1 MSNSPASSQQTTPVK
16 PTVERSYRIT
26 LLVTLVVTTIYLNTM
41 GNQGWIAHDEG
52 LLAHSAERIL
62 DGETPHIDFQD
73 PYTGGLSYWHAQ
85 VFNVLGTSLTSLRT
99 ILVAVAGLAVIAWF
113 LIAARFLPPVSASV
127 VTLVC
132 LVWSFPN
139 YFAALPSWYNLM
151 FASWTMWAILKYSDQ
166 LKPRFLVAAAFTI
179 GLSILCK
186 ITGIYALAA
195 TFFAVLFIHLNQD
208 PGVRHPESD
217 TIPNHRQGNSRQLM
231 IGAALLAVAYCTLLF
246 LLVGGRGSISNVVL
260 FCIPGTILMV
270 VVFQQSQIAKTH
282 STSVSQLLL
291 HTLLIITV
299 VQVVLFVFCYGYFNR
314 EALTELLHGVIM
326 LPMVRLEE
334 AIFSPPNPTWLLLT
348 IPLGLL
354 IYYDRQILKTA
365 KMPVVITVIV
375 TGTIFIALGGIPL
388 VYLIAFR
395 SGHLL
400 LPVIVTVGS
409 TMLIQ
414 SRTDFMSKAIRNRL
428 FIILMFAAAVSLMQ
442 YPYSSGIYFCY
453 TSPFLILAVSAIVTR
468 TKKYDRQLWGSVA
481 AIAGIFS
488 VVWINFSNPR
498 TVGVFYQPAGEMVT
512 LDLPR
517 GGIKIPAV
525 GHDEIKP
532 TIDYLQQHSQ
542 PDEYILAG
550 PDCPQFYFLANR
562 KNPTPQFYDL
572 FQASVIRG
580 WESER
585 DYTTTVEQE
594 LKIAIHNHNIKLVV
608 IHTTPEFS
616 QPYSSEFI
624 DWLKQWG
631 QRIMLDG
638 SRRYIIYKRN

>member
-1 MSNSPASSQQTTPVK
+1 MSNSQTGSQQTTAVK
-16 PTVERSYRIT
+16 PTAKYSYRIA
-26 LLVTLVVTTIYLNTM
+26 LLLTLVVTTIYLSTM

-52 LLAHSAERIL
+52 LLAHSADRIL
-62 DGETPHIDFQD
+62 AGETPHIDFQD

-99 ILVAVAGLAVIAWF
+99 ILVGVAILAVIAWF
-113 LIAARFLPPVSASV
+113 MITARFLPPASATV

-151 FASWTMWAILKYSDQ
+151 FSSWAMWAILKYSDE
-166 LKPRFLVAAAFTI
+166 LKPRFLVLATCAI

-186 ITGIYALAA
+186 ITGVYALAA
-195 TFFAVLFIHLNQD
+195 TFFAVFFIHLNQD
-208 PGVRHPESD
+208 PAMDVSAKHSKY
-217 TIPNHRQGNSRQLM
+217 NSWQLM
-231 IGAALLAVAYCTLLF
+231 IGAGLLGVTYCTLLF
-246 LLVGGRGSISNVVL
+246 LLVDGRVSISNLAL

-270 VVFQQSQIAKTH
+270 VVFWQSQIAKTH
-282 STSVSQLLL
+282 STSVSQLGL
-291 HTLLIITV
+291 HTLLIIAIIH
-299 VQVVLFVFCYGYFNR
+299 VVLIVFCYGYFDR
-314 EALTELLHGVIM
+314 GAMTELLQGVII
-326 LPMVRLEE
+326 LPTARL
-334 AIFSPPNPTWLLLT
+334 AGATFSPPSPHWLLLT

-354 IYYDRQILKTA
+354 IYYDRRLLKTA
-365 KMPVVITVIV
+365 KVPLVIIV
-375 TGTIFIALGGIPL
+375 AMVGTILIALGGIPL
-388 VYLIAFR
+388 VYRIAFQ

-409 TMLIQ
+409 TILIK
-414 SRTDFMSKAIRNRL
+414 SRTDFVSKAIRNRL
-428 FIILMFAAAVSLMQ
+428 FILLMFAAALSLMQ

-453 TSPFLILAVSAIVTR
+453 TSPFLILAVAAIVTR
-468 TKKYDRQLWGSVA
+468 TKKYDRHLWGSVA
-481 AIAGIFS
+481 ALVGIFA

-498 TVGVFYQPAGEMVT
+498 TVGVFHQQANEMVT

-517 GGIKIPAV
+517 GGITIPAI
-525 GHDEIKP
+525 GYDEIKP

-542 PDEYILAG
+542 ANEYILAG

-580 WESER
+580 WR
-585 DYTTTVEQE
+585 GKGYITTVEQE
-594 LKIAIHNHNIKLVV
+594 LKKAIENRDIKLVV
-608 IHTTPEFS
+608 INTIPEFS
-616 QPYSSEFI
+616 QPYSGEFI

-631 QRIMLDG
+631 QRITLDG
-638 SRRYIIYKRN
+638 PRRYIIYKRN